1 MYNYFMLIGIVE
13 GIISAKTSY
22 VELRV
27 ERMFGKGADHFKLR
41 LLEPLDTLTNEIHMA
56 EPLTIKGRILTHTD
70 GSVELVAERIIF
82 MRGSK

>member
-27 ERMFGKGADHFKLR
+27 ERMFGQGTDHFKLR
-41 LLEPLDTLTNEIHMA
+41 LLEPLDTLTKEIYMA
-56 EPLTIKGRILTHTD
+56 EPLTIKGIKKEAT
-70 GSVELVAERIIF
+70 
-82 MRGSK
+82 